1 MTVGIRAYRPSD
13 RAHVYEVCRR
23 TADAGNDATGIYS
36 DDDLM
41 PDLFAGPYLA
51 FEPELAFVVD
61 VGDRV
66 AGYVLAVPDTRA
78 FVEWF
83 AREWVPR
90 LARFEHVDPP
100 ETPEDAIVHLGYR
113 PERMLIP
120 EVDEYP
126 AHLHIDLLPELQGQ
140 GFGREL
146 VRTLLSA
153 LRERGI
159 RRVHLAMDPANLSA
173 RAFYD
178 RLGFEELPSSTPQEP
193 VLGIDTAAAV

>member
-1 MTVGIRAYRPSD
+1 MTVGIRAYRPDD
-13 RAHVYEVCRR
+13 RADVYEVCRR
-23 TADAGNDATGIYS
+23 TADAGGDATGIYT

-41 PDLFAGPYLA
+41 PDIFAGPYLA

-66 AGYVLAVPDTRA
+66 GGYVLAVSDTRR
-78 FVEWF
+78 FVDWF

-90 LARFEHVDPP
+90 LARFPHIDPP
-100 ETPEDAIVHLGYR
+100 ETAQDAMVHLGYS
-113 PERMLIP
+113 PERMLLP
-120 EVDEYP
+120 EVDDYP

-159 RRVHLAMDPANLSA
+159 RRVHLAMDPANRPA

-178 RLGFEELPSSTPQEP
+178 RLGFSELPSSTPQEP
-193 VLGIDTAAAV
+193 VLGIATDAMV